1 MGKLIIPKK
10 ILTIVLVLIVVAAA
24 VYFTVLRRGDE
35 STKAD
40 STRTASEEAR
50 KPADS
55 PISVKVTPAMRGDL
69 VITLKSPGEAVTDRI
84 ITMKAEVSGVVKSLN
99 VRESQRVAE
108 GDLLCELDDREYRL
122 DLESAEADRLK
133 NLSDL
138 LLEKQLSG
146 PEETAAPPE
155 SDRMRKAREDYE
167 QSRQEFREGKIS
179 EAEFEEAYRKF
190 ELTLITSGEKKDE
203 VMAAAKG
210 LTQSEIRVKK
220 ARMNLEKCRIRAPF
234 SGIIHDIKISPAEHV
249 TAARELFILVN
260 IDRIQVHAKVL
271 ESEVGKIHV
280 GRKAEMKFSAY
291 PDRVF
296 EGRVKAVSPVID
308 PKDRTCQV
316 IVGMANPGAEIKPGM
331 HAEVEIVTDIHEQRL
346 LVPQEA
352 ILVREGRKLAFVVE
366 EGLAKWRYIQVG
378 LENEDFAEIL
388 PSERPGEGIRE
399 GEMVII
405 DGHFTLAHD
414 ARVRIDRDSP

>member
-1 MGKLIIPKK
+1 MGKLIFPKK
-10 ILTIVLVLIVVAAA
+10 ILTVILVVIVAAA
-24 VYFTVLRRGDE
+24 VVYFLFFKTGVE
-35 STKAD
+35 STKAE
-40 STRTASEEAR
+40 SGQKTADEAR

-55 PISVKVTPAMRGDL
+55 PISVKVTQANRGDL

-84 ITMKAEVSGVVKSLN
+84 ITIKAEVSGIVKSLN
-99 VRESQRVAE
+99 VRESQRVTG

-122 DLESAEADRLK
+122 DMESAEADRLK

-146 PEETAAPPE
+146 QEEVAPQE
-155 SDRMRKAREDYE
+155 SDKMLKAREDYE
-167 QSRQEFREGKIS
+167 RSRQQFREGKIS
-179 EAEFEEAYRKF
+179 EAEFEEAYRQL
-190 ELTLITSGEKKDE
+190 EPALIASGEKKDE

-220 ARMNLEKCRIRAPF
+220 ARMNLGKCRIRAPF
-234 SGIIHDIKISPAEHV
+234 AGIIHDLKISPSEHV
-249 TAARELFILVN
+249 AATRELFTLVN

-271 ESEVGKIHV
+271 ESEVAKIRV
-280 GRKAEMKFSAY
+280 GREAEMKFSAY

-296 EGRVKAVSPVID
+296 KGRVHAVSPVID
-308 PKDRTCQV
+308 PKDRTCKV
-316 IVGMANPGAEIKPGM
+316 IVGVANPESEIKPGM
-331 HAEVEIVTDIHEQRL
+331 HAEVEIVTDIHEERL
-346 LVPQEA
+346 LIPQEA

-378 LENEDFAEIL
+378 LENEDYAEIL
-388 PSERPGEGIRE
+388 PSERPGEGIKE
-399 GEMVII
+399 GEVVII

-414 ARVRIDRDSP
+414 ARVRIDKDSP